1 MNASKAAVIVV
12 LGLAVGGLF
21 LPSRAQAQTC
31 PPNSEPYSTEETSTG
46 TTTHCQ
52 CISGYVLTNGSCQL
66 QPAAT
71 QLDCDAARQRV
82 AADRAEIDKLQ
93 SANES
98 NQEELSSWTSMG
110 MSAKK
115 DFLWSAFEFVAGE
128 YAADA
133 EQAAESVSKLKKQ
146 AAFLSKKMTKASK
159 LKTRLKYFFELDQAE
174 AALIPKRATF
184 ISKKVVETAASADD
198 AWKVSR
204 GTMEHEFRVA
214 AKHNAAIRE
223 QLQDPEFREAFTG
236 DPNDAPATEVLETL
250 SDKAIDDI
258 SKASLAAEHY
268 AKLAGPTVRVGIFVR
283 DAAYE
288 ALKVVLSDERV
299 SQQADVAGQLA
310 RAASVMQ
317 ERYKKSIDAL
327 RTCRSTAR

>member
-1 MNASKAAVIVV
+1 VKASEVAVIVG
-12 LGLAVGGLF
+12 LGLLVGGLF
-21 LPSRAQAQTC
+21 LPARAQAQAC
-31 PPNSEPYSTEETSTG
+31 PANSEPYSTEDTPTG
-46 TTTHCQ
+46 TITHCQ

-71 QLDCDAARQRV
+71 QPDCDAVRQQV
-82 AADRAEIDKLQ
+82 ATDRAEIDKLQ
-93 SANES
+93 SINES

-146 AAFLSKKMTKASK
+146 AAYLNKKMIKASK
-159 LKTRLKYFFELDQAE
+159 QKTRLKYFMELEQAE
-174 AALIPKRATF
+174 AALTPKRAVF
-184 ISKKVVETAASADD
+184 ISKKVVETAANADQ
-198 AWKVSR
+198 AWHVAR
-204 GTMEHEFRVA
+204 PEMENEFRVA
-214 AKHNAAIRE
+214 AKHNAAIWE
-223 QLQDPEFREAFTG
+223 QLQDPKFRDAFTG
-236 DPNDAPATEVLETL
+236 DPNDAPAEEVLG
-250 SDKAIDDI
+250 
-258 SKASLAAEHY
+258 SLADQAVDDTAKALVTAERY

-327 RTCRSTAR
+327 RKCQTPAR